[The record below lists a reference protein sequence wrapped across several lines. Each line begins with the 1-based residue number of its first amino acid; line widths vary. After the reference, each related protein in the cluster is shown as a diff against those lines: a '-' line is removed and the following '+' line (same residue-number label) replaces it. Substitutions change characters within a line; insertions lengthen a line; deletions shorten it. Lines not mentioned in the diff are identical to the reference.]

1 MWVKVE
7 FTHMK
12 RIISMF
18 RGFSKISID
27 SKGRL
32 AIPSRYRSLVLDQA
46 QNNLVITL
54 NPLDRSL
61 WLYPL
66 PEWELIEDKL
76 AALSDF
82 DKQSRRTKQMMRG
95 YANDCQ
101 LDAQGRILIPKELR
115 EYAELSRQ
123 AVILGQGN
131 KFEIWNEKSWETQR
145 DNWLESVGNES
156 TSSSDSLRSLSL

>member
-1 MWVKVE
+1 MY
-7 FTHMK
+7 
-12 RIISMF
+12 
-18 RGFSKISID
+18 RGCSKISID

-32 AIPSRYRSLVLDQA
+32 AVPSRYRALILEQA

-61 WLYPL
+61 YLYPL
-66 PEWELIEDKL
+66 PELEIIEDKL

-101 LDAQGRILIPKELR
+101 LDSQGRILIPKELR
-115 EYAELSRQ
+115 GHAELSRQ
-123 AVILGQGN
+123 AIILGQGN
-131 KFEIWNEKSWETQR
+131 KFEIWNEKTWEKQR
-145 DNWLESVGNES
+145 DDWLESVGDES
-156 TSSSDSLRSLSL
+156 TSSSSDSLRSLSL

>member
-1 MWVKVE
+1 MY
-7 FTHMK
+7 
-12 RIISMF
+12 
-18 RGFSKISID
+18 RGCSKISID

-32 AIPSRYRSLVLDQA
+32 AVPSRYRALILEQA

-61 WLYPL
+61 YLYPL
-66 PEWELIEDKL
+66 PEWEIIEDKL

-101 LDAQGRILIPKELR
+101 LDSQGRILIPKELR
-115 EYAELSRQ
+115 GHAELSRQ
-123 AVILGQGN
+123 AIILGQGN
-131 KFEIWNEKSWETQR
+131 KFEIWNEKTWEKQR
-145 DNWLESVGNES
+145 DDWLESVGDES
-156 TSSSDSLRSLSL
+156 TSSSSASLRSLSL

>member
-1 MWVKVE
+1 
-7 FTHMK
+7 
-12 RIISMF
+12 MF
-18 RGFSKISID
+18 RGFSKISVD

-32 AIPSRYRSLVLDQA
+32 AIPSRYRALVLDQA

-76 AALSDF
+76 SALSDF

-101 LDAQGRILIPKELR
+101 LDSQGRILIPKELR
-115 EYAELSRQ
+115 NHAALTKQ
-123 AVILGQGN
+123 VVILGQGN
-131 KFEIWNEKSWETQR
+131 KFEIWDEKSWQKQR
-145 DNWLESVGNES
+145 DDWLESVGDES
-156 TSSSDSLRSLSL
+156 VSSSSDSLRSLSL

>member
-1 MWVKVE
+1 MY
-7 FTHMK
+7 
-12 RIISMF
+12 
-18 RGFSKISID
+18 RGCSKISID

-32 AIPSRYRSLVLDQA
+32 AVPSRYRALILEQA

-61 WLYPL
+61 YLYPL
-66 PEWELIEDKL
+66 PEWEIIEDKL

-101 LDAQGRILIPKELR
+101 LDSQGRILIPKELR
-115 EYAELSRQ
+115 GHAELSRQ
-123 AVILGQGN
+123 AIILGQGN
-131 KFEIWNEKSWETQR
+131 KFEIWNEKTWEKQR
-145 DNWLESVGNES
+145 DDWLESVGDES
-156 TSSSDSLRSLSL
+156 TSSSSDSLRSLSL

>member
-1 MWVKVE
+1 
-7 FTHMK
+7 
-12 RIISMF
+12 MF

-32 AIPSRYRSLVLDQA
+32 AIPSRYRALVLDQA
-46 QNNLVITL
+46 LNNLVITL

-76 AALSDF
+76 TTLSDF

-101 LDAQGRILIPKELR
+101 LDSQGRILIPKELR
-115 EYAELSRQ
+115 GYAELSRQ
-123 AVILGQGN
+123 VVILGQGN
-131 KFEIWNEKSWETQR
+131 KFEIWDEKSWEKQR
-145 DNWLESVGNES
+145 DDWLESISNES